1 MNTLGSDSRIGGDSV
16 AQPKSRDSRTVAE
29 WLWPLMVGG
38 AALFAISALVY
49 YRINPEL
56 EATSFLQHTIVGIYN
71 VFGLAPSVV
80 FFLMVFAWSSIWAV
94 TGIIERPLA
103 RLGRLLV
110 MALMVAVFLNL
121 RSAGVSSGD
130 HTGAFGSWIAERLVI
145 GIGYVFSLV
154 LVGPAMFA
162 SMMLATDWFFS
173 EWFERDRKTTNFQ
186 EGEEG
191 VEDGVTDHLR
201 RLSGVASRP
210 ESGPTPEAG
219 AATAVDLAV
228 GDDGVDHS
236 EIAAQL
242 QRADAFG
249 TSSVAED
256 VEAEDVE
263 AEDVEAED
271 AEAEDADGDAEIVPT
286 RPLSYSGRRLQRA
299 ERRIREDEA
308 VEAQAVENIESEAA
322 EAVSVPPP
330 SSGAVMVTEEE
341 LESLFDE
348 DAVAAPDQA
357 DARATDDGLAEDGLA
372 EDVVD
377 AESEDELED
386 EFEEGDEL
394 EDGEES
400 EDDDE
405 LEDGEES
412 EDDDELE
419 DGEESEDD
427 DELEDDEESEDDDEL
442 EDDEESEDD
451 DELEDDEESEDDGE
465 LEDDE
470 EFEDEDEESVDESE
484 TEYAEFDGEHEA
496 AEASDVNEDEEVFVT
511 DDGLE
516 SEGAIS
522 EEESFVTE
530 SAASVEELVSED
542 LPSAAEPAI
551 AVVDE
556 QIEQE
561 EVVSVPRPDEVPA
574 VALPTPPAVRD
585 SAESFST
592 RQQKLFGS
600 QVDDDLMVEAVELVD
615 SGRRT
620 TATLLQRK
628 LRIDYELA
636 VEVLSELTTRGLVSD
651 DHDRS

>member
-1 MNTLGSDSRIGGDSV
+1 
-16 AQPKSRDSRTVAE
+16 
-29 WLWPLMVGG
+29 MVGG
-38 AALFAISALVY
+38 AALFVISALVY

-94 TGIIERPLA
+94 TGILERPLA

-219 AATAVDLAV
+219 AATAVDVAV

-249 TSSVAED
+249 TSSVVED
-256 VEAEDVE
+256 V
-263 AEDVEAED
+263 
-271 AEAEDADGDAEIVPT
+271 EAEDADGDAEIVPT

-299 ERRIREDEA
+299 ERRIREGEA

-372 EDVVD
+372 EDVEASLAVAEDDEDDVD

-386 EFEEGDEL
+386 EFEEG
-394 EDGEES
+394 
-400 EDDDE
+400 
-405 LEDGEES
+405 
-412 EDDDELE
+412 
-419 DGEESEDD
+419 

-451 DELEDDEESEDDGE
+451 DELEDEDEESEDDDE

-470 EFEDEDEESVDESE
+470 ESEDDDELEDELEESEDDEEFEDEDEDEESVDESE

-530 SAASVEELVSED
+530 SAASVEEFVAED

-561 EVVSVPRPDEVPA
+561 EVVSIPRPDEVPA

-600 QVDDDLMVEAVELVD
+600 QVDDDLMVEAVELVN

>member
-1 MNTLGSDSRIGGDSV
+1 
-16 AQPKSRDSRTVAE
+16 
-29 WLWPLMVGG
+29 MVGG

-94 TGIIERPLA
+94 TGILERPLA

-219 AATAVDLAV
+219 AATAVDVAV

-249 TSSVAED
+249 TSSVVED
-256 VEAEDVE
+256 V
-263 AEDVEAED
+263 
-271 AEAEDADGDAEIVPT
+271 EAEDADGDAEIVPT

-299 ERRIREDEA
+299 ERRIREGEA
-308 VEAQAVENIESEAA
+308 VEAQTVENIESEAA

-372 EDVVD
+372 EDVEASLAVAEDDEDDVD

-394 EDGEES
+394 EDDEES

-405 LEDGEES
+405 LEDE
-412 EDDDELE
+412 
-419 DGEESEDD
+419 
-427 DELEDDEESEDDDEL
+427 DEESEDDDEL
-442 EDDEESEDD
+442 EDDEES
-451 DELEDDEESEDDGE
+451 
-465 LEDDE
+465 
-470 EFEDEDEESVDESE
+470 EDEDEESVDESE

-530 SAASVEELVSED
+530 SAASVEEFVAED

-561 EVVSVPRPDEVPA
+561 EVVSIPRPDEVPA

-600 QVDDDLMVEAVELVD
+600 QVDDDLMVEAVELVN

>member
-94 TGIIERPLA
+94 TGILERPLA

-219 AATAVDLAV
+219 AATAVDVAV

-249 TSSVAED
+249 TSSVVED
-256 VEAEDVE
+256 V
-263 AEDVEAED
+263 
-271 AEAEDADGDAEIVPT
+271 EAEDADGDAEIVPT

-299 ERRIREDEA
+299 ERRIREGEA
-308 VEAQAVENIESEAA
+308 VEAQTVENIESEAA

-372 EDVVD
+372 EDVEASLAVAEDDEDDVD

-394 EDGEES
+394 ED
-400 EDDDE
+400 
-405 LEDGEES
+405 
-412 EDDDELE
+412 
-419 DGEESEDD
+419 
-427 DELEDDEESEDDDEL
+427 DEESEDDDEL
-442 EDDEESEDD
+442 EDELEESEDD
-451 DELEDDEESEDDGE
+451 
-465 LEDDE
+465 E
-470 EFEDEDEESVDESE
+470 EFEDEDEDEESVDESE

-530 SAASVEELVSED
+530 SAASVEEFVAED

-561 EVVSVPRPDEVPA
+561 EVVSIPRPDEVPA

-600 QVDDDLMVEAVELVD
+600 QVDDDLMVEAVELVN

>member
-1 MNTLGSDSRIGGDSV
+1 
-16 AQPKSRDSRTVAE
+16 
-29 WLWPLMVGG
+29 MVGG
-38 AALFAISALVY
+38 AALFVISALVY

-94 TGIIERPLA
+94 TGILERPLA

-219 AATAVDLAV
+219 AATAVDVAV

-249 TSSVAED
+249 TSSVVED
-256 VEAEDVE
+256 V
-263 AEDVEAED
+263 
-271 AEAEDADGDAEIVPT
+271 EAEDADGDAEIVPT

-299 ERRIREDEA
+299 ERRIREGEA
-308 VEAQAVENIESEAA
+308 VEAQTVENIESEAA

-357 DARATDDGLAEDGLA
+357 DARATDDGLAEDVEASLAVA
-372 EDVVD
+372 EDDEDDVD

-394 EDGEES
+394 EDDEES

-405 LEDGEES
+405 LEDEDEES

-419 DGEESEDD
+419 DE
-427 DELEDDEESEDDDEL
+427 DEESEDDDEL

-451 DELEDDEESEDDGE
+451 DELEDELEESEDD
-465 LEDDE
+465 E
-470 EFEDEDEESVDESE
+470 EFEDEDEDEESVDESE

-530 SAASVEELVSED
+530 SAASVEEFVAED

-561 EVVSVPRPDEVPA
+561 EVVSIPRPDEVPA

-600 QVDDDLMVEAVELVD
+600 QVDDDLMVEAVELVN

>member
-1 MNTLGSDSRIGGDSV
+1 
-16 AQPKSRDSRTVAE
+16 
-29 WLWPLMVGG
+29 MVGG
-38 AALFAISALVY
+38 AALFVISALVY

-94 TGIIERPLA
+94 TGILERPLA

-219 AATAVDLAV
+219 AATAVDVAV

-249 TSSVAED
+249 TSSVVED
-256 VEAEDVE
+256 V
-263 AEDVEAED
+263 
-271 AEAEDADGDAEIVPT
+271 EAEDADGDAEIVPT

-299 ERRIREDEA
+299 ERRIREGEA
-308 VEAQAVENIESEAA
+308 VEAQTVENIESEAA

-357 DARATDDGLAEDGLA
+357 DARATDDGLAEDVEASLAVA
-372 EDVVD
+372 EDDEDDVD

-394 EDGEES
+394 EDDEES

-405 LEDGEES
+405 LEDEDEES
-412 EDDDELE
+412 EDDDEL
-419 DGEESEDD
+419 
-427 DELEDDEESEDDDEL
+427 DEDEESEDDDEL

-451 DELEDDEESEDDGE
+451 
-465 LEDDE
+465 E
-470 EFEDEDEESVDESE
+470 EFEDEDEDEESVDESE

-530 SAASVEELVSED
+530 SAASVEEFVAED

-561 EVVSVPRPDEVPA
+561 EVVSIPRPDEVPA

-600 QVDDDLMVEAVELVD
+600 QVDDDLMVEAVELVN

>member
-1 MNTLGSDSRIGGDSV
+1 VNTLGSDSRIGGDSV

-38 AALFAISALVY
+38 AALFVISALVY

-94 TGIIERPLA
+94 TGILERPLA

-173 EWFERDRKTTNFQ
+173 EWFERDRKTTNFE

-249 TSSVAED
+249 TSSVVED

-263 AEDVEAED
+263 AEDVEGED
-271 AEAEDADGDAEIVPT
+271 VEAEDADGDAEIVPT

-299 ERRIREDEA
+299 ERRIREGEA

-341 LESLFDE
+341 LESLFDQ

-372 EDVVD
+372 EDVEASLAVAEEDEDDVD
-377 AESEDELED
+377 AESEDELDD
-386 EFEEGDEL
+386 EFEEG
-394 EDGEES
+394 
-400 EDDDE
+400 
-405 LEDGEES
+405 
-412 EDDDELE
+412 
-419 DGEESEDD
+419 

-451 DELEDDEESEDDGE
+451 DELEDEDEESEDD
-465 LEDDE
+465 D

-530 SAASVEELVSED
+530 SAASVEEFVSED

-561 EVVSVPRPDEVPA
+561 EVVSIPRPDEVPA

>member
-38 AALFAISALVY
+38 AALFVISALVY

-94 TGIIERPLA
+94 TGILERPLA

-173 EWFERDRKTTNFQ
+173 EWFERDRKTTNFE

-249 TSSVAED
+249 TSSVVED

-263 AEDVEAED
+263 GEDV
-271 AEAEDADGDAEIVPT
+271 EAEDADGDAEIVPT

-299 ERRIREDEA
+299 ERRIREGEA

-341 LESLFDE
+341 LESLFDQ

-372 EDVVD
+372 EDVEASLAVAEEDEDDVD
-377 AESEDELED
+377 AESEDELDD
-386 EFEEGDEL
+386 EFEEG
-394 EDGEES
+394 
-400 EDDDE
+400 
-405 LEDGEES
+405 
-412 EDDDELE
+412 
-419 DGEESEDD
+419 

-451 DELEDDEESEDDGE
+451 DELEDEDEESEDD
-465 LEDDE
+465 D

-530 SAASVEELVSED
+530 SAASVEEFVSED

-561 EVVSVPRPDEVPA
+561 EVVSIPRPDEVPA

>member
-38 AALFAISALVY
+38 AALFVISALVY

-94 TGIIERPLA
+94 TGILERPLA

-173 EWFERDRKTTNFQ
+173 EWFERDRKTTNFE

-219 AATAVDLAV
+219 AATAVDVAV

-249 TSSVAED
+249 TSSVVED
-256 VEAEDVE
+256 VEAEDV
-263 AEDVEAED
+263 
-271 AEAEDADGDAEIVPT
+271 EAEDADGDAEIVPT

-299 ERRIREDEA
+299 ERRIREGEA

-341 LESLFDE
+341 LESLFDQ

-372 EDVVD
+372 EDVEASLAVAEEDEDDVD
-377 AESEDELED
+377 AESEDELDD
-386 EFEEGDEL
+386 EFEEG
-394 EDGEES
+394 
-400 EDDDE
+400 
-405 LEDGEES
+405 
-412 EDDDELE
+412 
-419 DGEESEDD
+419 

-451 DELEDDEESEDDGE
+451 DELEDEDEESEDDDE
-465 LEDDE
+465 FEDEDEESEDDD

-530 SAASVEELVSED
+530 SAASVEEFVSED

-561 EVVSVPRPDEVPA
+561 EVVSIPRPDEVPA

-600 QVDDDLMVEAVELVD
+600 QVDDDLMGEAVELVD

>member
-38 AALFAISALVY
+38 AALFVISALVY

-94 TGIIERPLA
+94 TGILERPLA

-219 AATAVDLAV
+219 AATAVDVAV

-249 TSSVAED
+249 TSSVVED
-256 VEAEDVE
+256 V
-263 AEDVEAED
+263 
-271 AEAEDADGDAEIVPT
+271 EAEDADGDAEIVPT

-299 ERRIREDEA
+299 ERRIREGEA
-308 VEAQAVENIESEAA
+308 VEAQTVENIESEAA

-372 EDVVD
+372 EDVEASLAVAEDDEDDVD

-386 EFEEGDEL
+386 EFEEG
-394 EDGEES
+394 
-400 EDDDE
+400 
-405 LEDGEES
+405 
-412 EDDDELE
+412 
-419 DGEESEDD
+419 

-451 DELEDDEESEDDGE
+451 DELEDELEESEDD
-465 LEDDE
+465 E
-470 EFEDEDEESVDESE
+470 EFEDEDEDEESVDESE

-516 SEGAIS
+516 SEGAIC

-561 EVVSVPRPDEVPA
+561 EVVSIPRPDEVPA

-600 QVDDDLMVEAVELVD
+600 QVDDDLMVEAVELVN

>member
-38 AALFAISALVY
+38 AALFVISALVY

-94 TGIIERPLA
+94 TGILERPLA

-219 AATAVDLAV
+219 AATAVDVAV

-249 TSSVAED
+249 TSSVVED
-256 VEAEDVE
+256 V
-263 AEDVEAED
+263 
-271 AEAEDADGDAEIVPT
+271 EAEDADGDAEIVPT

-299 ERRIREDEA
+299 ERRIREGEA
-308 VEAQAVENIESEAA
+308 VEAQTVENIESEAA

-357 DARATDDGLAEDGLA
+357 DARATDDGLAEDVEASLAVA
-372 EDVVD
+372 EDDEDDVD

-394 EDGEES
+394 EDDEES

-405 LEDGEES
+405 LEDEDEES
-412 EDDDELE
+412 EDDDEL
-419 DGEESEDD
+419 
-427 DELEDDEESEDDDEL
+427 DEDEESEDDDEL

-451 DELEDDEESEDDGE
+451 
-465 LEDDE
+465 E
-470 EFEDEDEESVDESE
+470 EFEDEDEDEESVDESE

-530 SAASVEELVSED
+530 SAASVEEFVAED

-561 EVVSVPRPDEVPA
+561 EVVSIPRPDEVPA

-600 QVDDDLMVEAVELVD
+600 QVDDDLMVEAVELVN

>member
-1 MNTLGSDSRIGGDSV
+1 
-16 AQPKSRDSRTVAE
+16 
-29 WLWPLMVGG
+29 MVGG
-38 AALFAISALVY
+38 AALFVISALVY

-94 TGIIERPLA
+94 TGILERPLA

-173 EWFERDRKTTNFQ
+173 EWFERDRKTTNFE

-249 TSSVAED
+249 TSSVVED
-256 VEAEDVE
+256 VEAEDV
-263 AEDVEAED
+263 
-271 AEAEDADGDAEIVPT
+271 EAEDADGDAEIVPT

-299 ERRIREDEA
+299 ERRIREGEA

-341 LESLFDE
+341 LESLFDQ

-372 EDVVD
+372 EDVEASLAVAEEDEDDVD
-377 AESEDELED
+377 AESEDELDD
-386 EFEEGDEL
+386 EFEEG
-394 EDGEES
+394 
-400 EDDDE
+400 
-405 LEDGEES
+405 
-412 EDDDELE
+412 
-419 DGEESEDD
+419 

-451 DELEDDEESEDDGE
+451 DELEDEDEESEDDDEFEDEDEESEDDDE
-465 LEDDE
+465 LEDEDE
-470 EFEDEDEESVDESE
+470 ESEDDDELEDEDEESEDDDEFEDEDEESVDESE

-530 SAASVEELVSED
+530 SAASVEEFVSED

-561 EVVSVPRPDEVPA
+561 EVVSIPRPDEVPA